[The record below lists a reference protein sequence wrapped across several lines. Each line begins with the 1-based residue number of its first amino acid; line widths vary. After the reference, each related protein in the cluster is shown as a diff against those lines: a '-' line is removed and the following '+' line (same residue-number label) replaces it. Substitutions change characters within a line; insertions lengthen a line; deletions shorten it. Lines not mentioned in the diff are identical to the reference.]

1 MVDALE
7 AVRMG
12 QMSINQAAI
21 HFNLPYSSLYGRF
34 KRVKYEADHP
44 EGGGDG
50 SVIMDGHHP
59 SPAPSNQSQSSV
71 QSHHTTSQHGTPQP
85 PQPPHTPHTPHTPQQ
100 QQQQKATTTT
110 TNVSISTQHLTSQSA
125 SHLSHQPAQIMLVQY
140 PAPGQLQM
148 YQHSS

>member
-71 QSHHTTSQHGTPQP
+71 QSHHTTSQYWPFTPSRSNRSRIFV
-85 PQPPHTPHTPHTPQQ
+85 
-100 QQQQKATTTT
+100 KL
-110 TNVSISTQHLTSQSA
+110 NSELVSFADL
-125 SHLSHQPAQIMLVQY
+125 
-140 PAPGQLQM
+140 
-148 YQHSS
+148 